1 MAGVKAIKNAGQ
13 RKEPR
18 FIVSPC
24 SRCSDFIPALKDAYR
39 VRWITFVGA
48 KRSSAMVWQHR
59 TCFGAK

>member
-1 MAGVKAIKNAGQ
+1 MAGVKAKKNVGP

-18 FIVSPC
+18 FIASPC

-39 VRWITFVGA
+39 VRWITFSGA

-59 TCFGAK
+59 ACFGMK